1 MIIDTHAHLDMD
13 AYDEDRTQV
22 IQRARDQGVKY
33 ILNIGCDVESSRRSL
48 ALAERYDFIYATAG
62 VHPHDVKSI
71 NGTTYGDL
79 KKLLQHPRA
88 AAMGEMGL
96 DFFKNYSPPD
106 LQRTHFRKQLELA
119 RELDKPVIVHCR
131 DAKEDMISILSEFY
145 SPNEKA
151 RSGIFHCFSG
161 DRELAEK
168 GLEMGFYISFSGSVT
183 FKKSEELRAVAQS
196 IPADRLFVETDCPFL
211 APVPK
216 RGKRNEPSF
225 VTHTAEK
232 VAEVR
237 GLRLEDLERTTEL
250 NFFELFGIG
259 ENAPTGTVSYQ
270 IRNSL
275 YLNLT
280 TRCTNDC
287 VFCTRLTRPVVQG
300 YNLKLDREPT
310 AAEVWEAIDDPT
322 RYDEIVFCGY
332 GEPTLR
338 LDVIKEVAR
347 KIKDAG
353 GRVRLNTNGHGN
365 VIHKRNILPELA
377 GLIDEV
383 SVSLNSDS
391 SEAYDEVCRPLPGFK
406 NGIYGKIR
414 EFIVEAKRHIP
425 RVQATIVT
433 RQEGVDEA
441 ACEEIV
447 NKEFGVDYRPRRYN
461 LVGEA

>member
-13 AYDEDRTQV
+13 QYDADRDEV
-22 IQRARDQGVKY
+22 IQRARDKGVDY
-33 ILNIGCDVESSRRSL
+33 ILNIGCDLESSARSL
-48 ALAERYDFIYATAG
+48 ELAEQYDFIYATAG
-62 VHPHDVKSI
+62 IHPHDVKTI
-71 NGTTYGDL
+71 NDTTYADL
-79 KKLLQHPRA
+79 KRLLAHPRVVA
-88 AAMGEMGL
+88 VGEIGL
-96 DFFKNYSPPD
+96 DYFKNYSPQD

-119 RELDKPVIVHCR
+119 RELDKPIIVHCR
-131 DAKEDMISILSEFY
+131 DANEDMISILSEFY
-145 SPNEKA
+145 EPNEKA

-161 DRELAEK
+161 DQKLADK
-168 GLEMGFYISFSGSVT
+168 ALEMGFYISFSGSVT
-183 FKKSEELRAVAQS
+183 FKKSDELRAVAKT

-211 APVPK
+211 APVPN

-225 VTHTAEK
+225 VHHTAEL

-237 GLRLEDLERTTEL
+237 GLRVEDVQRTTEL

-259 ENAPTGTVSYQ
+259 KNAPTGTVSYQ

-280 TRCTNDC
+280 TRCTDDC

-322 RYDEIVFCGY
+322 KYDEVVFCGY

-338 LDVIKEVAR
+338 LDVIKEVAK

-365 VIHKRNILPELA
+365 VINKRNILPELQ
-377 GLIDEV
+377 GLIDEM
-383 SVSLNSDS
+383 SVSLNTDT
-391 SEAYDEVCRPLPGFK
+391 SEAYDEICRPLPAFR
-406 NGIYGKIR
+406 NGIYDKIK
-414 EFIVEAKRHIP
+414 EFIAEAKKYIP
-425 RVQATIVT
+425 KVQATIVT
-433 RQEGVDEA
+433 QQKDVDET

-447 NKEFGVDYRPRRYN
+447 KKEFGVDYRTRRYN
-461 LVGEA
+461 MVG